1 MSQVVVEGILTNYQI
16 FGETGGTLLVLP
28 GWRCSISEWIPVAKN
43 FSSNHRVILL
53 DLPGFGTT
61 ALPKKVFGVFEYAD
75 FVKKFLAKLKIEQC
89 IVLGHSFGGR
99 VAIVLASEGKLVD
112 KLILVDSASI
122 ENRSLY
128 ARLMRVIKLIFSPI
142 LVLLPRSPKNKI
154 SNLIGSEDYKSS
166 GEMRKIFIRIV
177 NQDLRALLSRIAVPT
192 YIIWGDKDNV
202 LPVSQTK
209 IFKQEIKD
217 SKVRIVW
224 GAGHNPHLEKPKQF
238 IAILKDIL

>member
-1 MSQVVVEGILTNYQI
+1 
-16 FGETGGTLLVLP
+16 
-28 GWRCSISEWIPVAKN
+28 
-43 FSSNHRVILL
+43 
-53 DLPGFGTT
+53 
-61 ALPKKVFGVFEYAD
+61 
-75 FVKKFLAKLKIEQC
+75 
-89 IVLGHSFGGR
+89 
-99 VAIVLASEGKLVD
+99 
-112 KLILVDSASI
+112 
-122 ENRSLY
+122 
-128 ARLMRVIKLIFSPI
+128 RVIKLIFSPI